1 MRIAFIGIKGLP
13 GTFSGV
19 ETHVHELGTR
29 LIDRGHDV
37 TAYVRSHYTPKDVH
51 EDEGIKLIHRPTIPS
66 KHLDASV
73 HSFTSALH
81 AIGRDY
87 DIVHFHCIGPA
98 AFAPLARLSKS
109 RIVTTVH
116 RFDYESGKW
125 GWFAKSCLRM
135 AERVALKSSHGSIAV
150 APFISAHYAEQ
161 GYSVKYI
168 PNGVPLPEG
177 NLGSDGIRPLGLE
190 PNEYYLFLG
199 RLVPEKQP
207 DWSIRAFLESC
218 KTPGRKLVI
227 TGGSSATDRYVDTLN
242 ELAGSDSDRV
252 QLTGPIYG
260 QQKEELMANCRAF
273 LLPSRLEGLPITLL
287 EAMSHSRPCLVG
299 DIPPHLDVIT
309 EGKNGFLHDHKDLA
323 SLCDRFATLD
333 TMSDSDLL
341 DVGRQARF
349 TVERNYDW
357 EDVIDSVEEMYA
369 SVVK

>member
-29 LIDRGHDV
+29 LIARGHDV
-37 TAYVRSHYTPKDVH
+37 TAYVRSHYTPKDVR

-66 KHLDASV
+66 KHLDASI

-81 AIGRDY
+81 TLGRDY

-98 AFAPLARLSKS
+98 AFAPIARLSNS

-116 RFDYESGKW
+116 RFDYMSGKW
-125 GWFAKSCLRM
+125 GWFARSCLQM

-150 APFISAHYAEQ
+150 APFISAHYREQ

-168 PNGVPLPEG
+168 PNGVPLPASDI
-177 NLGSDGIRPLGLE
+177 GSDSIRSLGLK
-190 PNEYYLFLG
+190 PDEYYLFLG

-207 DWSIRAFLESC
+207 DWSIRAFLDACEN
-218 KTPGRKLVI
+218 TDRKLVI
-227 TGGSSATDRYVDTLN
+227 TGGSSATDSYVETLN
-242 ELAGSDSDRV
+242 ELASRDSQRI

-287 EAMSHSRPCLVG
+287 EAMSHGRPCLVG
-299 DIPPHLDVIT
+299 DIPPHRDVIT
-309 EGKNGFLHDHKDLA
+309 EGENGFLHDHTDID
-323 SLCDRFATLD
+323 SLCERFVALD
-333 TMSDSDLL
+333 NMDALAL
-341 DVGRQARF
+341 AEVGRRARI
-349 TVERNYDW
+349 TVEKNYGW
-357 EDVIDSVEEMYA
+357 EDVIDSVEELYDA
-369 SVVK
+369 VIK

>member
-29 LIDRGHDV
+29 LIARGHDV

-51 EDEGIKLIHRPTIPS
+51 EDEGIKLIHRPTIPT

-81 AIGRDY
+81 TIGRDY

-109 RIVTTVH
+109 KIVTTVH

-125 GWFAKSCLRM
+125 GQFAKMSLKI
-135 AERVALKSSHGSIAV
+135 AERIALKSSHGSIAV

-168 PNGVPLPEG
+168 PNGVPLPESD
-177 NLGSDGIRPLGLE
+177 LGSDSIRPLGLQ

-207 DWSIRAFLESC
+207 DWSIRAFIDAC
-218 KTPGRKLVI
+218 KSSGRKLVI
-227 TGGSSATDRYVDTLN
+227 TGGSSATDSYVDSLNTL
-242 ELAGSDSDRV
+242 AATSGGRV

-260 QQKEELMANCRAF
+260 QQKEELLANCRAF

-287 EAMSHSRPCLVG
+287 EAMSHGRPCLVG
-299 DIPPHLDVIT
+299 DIPPHCDVIA
-309 EGKNGFLHDHKDLA
+309 EGENGFLHDHTDIG
-323 SLCDRFATLD
+323 SLCERFGALD
-333 TMSDSDLL
+333 NMDASALAE
-341 DVGRQARF
+341 VGRRARD
-349 TVERNYDW
+349 TVKTNYDW
-357 EDVIDSVEEMYA
+357 EDVIDSVEEVYDR
-369 SVVK
+369 VTK